1 MKRKL
6 TKSGRFYHRRGM
18 IMVLAAMIF
27 TAVCIMAGLVI
38 DLGVSYVQISRLQTA
53 ADAAAFAAAT
63 LLPFPSTAAGATQRA
78 QAEQM
83 VRDYVIKN
91 GDLEDKVSS
100 IDFMQDVF
108 VDTEEGPLCTSVR
121 VELQRD
127 VRYFF
132 APIIGIDSRTVSRP
146 AKVRVEAVIGSQKV
160 APLGISLERREST
173 IVGESVA
180 ITFDTK
186 DEEVINGNFGSL
198 DLDGGGGGAT
208 EFFSDYVNGYDKDI
222 IFNDM
227 NHLVEGQTGVLLGKA
242 RDAFT
247 ARFNACTHFPTQG
260 GCTLEH
266 YVATCPR
273 IIIIVIHRRVTE
285 SPPHRYLPLGYSPY
299 ILQSFSE
306 KSLYVAPLTLR
317 VKVGKSLPLT
327 DLTYDFGL
335 LRNRLVE

>member
-1 MKRKL
+1 MPNQTQARPF
-6 TKSGRFYHRRGM
+6 RQRRGA
-18 IMVLAAMIF
+18 IIVLVAMIF
-27 TAVCIMAGLVI
+27 TAVCVMAGLVI
-38 DLGVSYVQISRLQTA
+38 DLGVAYVRTSRLQAA

-63 LLPFPSTAAGATQRA
+63 LLPIQTSTAEGAARKA

-83 VRDYVIKN
+83 ARDYVLKN
-91 GDLEDKVSS
+91 GDAEDQVIG
-100 IDFMQDVF
+100 IDFEDIF
-108 VDTEEGPLCTSVR
+108 TDDKEGPLYTSVR
-121 VELQRD
+121 VRLQRE
-127 VRYFF
+127 VKFLF
-132 APIIGIDSRTVSRP
+132 GPIVGLDSRSTSRH

-173 IVGESVA
+173 IAGESVA

-186 DEEVINGNFGSL
+186 AEEVINGNFGSL

-208 EFFSDYVNGYDKDI
+208 EFFDDYVNGYNNDI

-227 NHLVEGQTGVLLGKA
+227 NHLIEGQTGVLLGKA
-242 RDAFT
+242 LDAFET
-247 ARFNACTHFPTQG
+247 RYNACTHFPTQG

-266 YVATCPR
+266 HVATCPR
-273 IIIIVIHRRVTE
+273 IIIIVIHRRVTD
-285 SPPHRYLPLGYSPY
+285 SPPHRYLPLGYAPY
-299 ILQSFSE
+299 ILQAFES
-306 KSLYVAPLTLR
+306 KSLFVAPLTLR